1 MHNVLETVI
10 HPDKAVF
17 NPTQQL
23 IILGFVLNSVNMTIT
38 LTQEKAL
45 ALQTA
50 CTLLPNTA
58 SPTMREVARV
68 LGKMVSSFPG
78 VMYGLYTIATLNT
91 IKLTHCETT
100 DGILTGACLY
110 RRMLNRSLSG
120 G

>member
-1 MHNVLETVI
+1 
-10 HPDKAVF
+10 
-17 NPTQQL
+17 
-23 IILGFVLNSVNMTIT
+23 MTIT

-50 CTLLPNTA
+50 CTSLPNTA
-58 SPTMREVARV
+58 SPTIKEVARV

-91 IKLTHCETT
+91 IKLAHFETT

-110 RRMLNRSLSG
+110 RRMLNRRSG
-120 G
+120 GG